1 MPVDLGV
8 HLPIRGQRDMKLK
21 PWIHSALHIG
31 CVALL
36 LLQAHRIQRLRHMAV
51 DDHAHEE
58 FRLQS
63 TIGFAG
69 ETAAQLETCLYV
81 LNPHLRNK
89 AEVTKK

>member
-1 MPVDLGV
+1 
-8 HLPIRGQRDMKLK
+8 MKLK

-36 LLQAHRIQRLRHMAV
+36 LFQAHRIQQLRHMAV
-51 DDHAHEE
+51 DDHAYEE

-69 ETAAQLETCLYV
+69 ETEARLDSCLNV
-81 LNPHLRNK
+81 LYPGYLRKK